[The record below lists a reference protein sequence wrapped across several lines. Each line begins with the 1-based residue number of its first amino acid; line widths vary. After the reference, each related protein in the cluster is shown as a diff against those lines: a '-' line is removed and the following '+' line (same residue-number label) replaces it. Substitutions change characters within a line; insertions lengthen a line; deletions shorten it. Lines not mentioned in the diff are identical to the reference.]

1 MYIHREWL
9 YEYTKQKLVNKCTER
24 MVVWVY
30 IQKLVN
36 KCTERMV
43 VWVYIQKLVNKCT

>member
-1 MYIHREWL
+1 
-9 YEYTKQKLVNKCTER
+9 
-24 MVVWVY
+24 MVEWVY

-43 VWVYIQKLVNKCT
+43 VWVCIQKLVNKGT

>member
-1 MYIHREWL
+1 MVVWVYLR
-9 YEYTKQKLVNKCTER
+9 KLVNKCTER

-36 KCTERMV
+36 KCT
-43 VWVYIQKLVNKCT
+43 

>member
-1 MYIHREWL
+1 
-9 YEYTKQKLVNKCTER
+9 

-43 VWVYIQKLVNKCT
+43 VWVYIQKTSK

>member
-1 MYIHREWL
+1 
-9 YEYTKQKLVNKCTER
+9 
-24 MVVWVY
+24 MVVWVN

-43 VWVYIQKLVNKCT
+43 LWVYIQKLVNKCT

>member
-1 MYIHREWL
+1 MNVHRECL
-9 YEYTKQKLVNKCTER
+9 YEYT
-24 MVVWVY
+24 Y

-43 VWVYIQKLVNKCT
+43 VLVYIQKLVNECTQRMFV

>member
-1 MYIHREWL
+1 MVVWVYI
-9 YEYTKQKLVNKCTER
+9 QKLVNKCAER

-36 KCTERMV
+36 KCT
-43 VWVYIQKLVNKCT
+43 

>member
-1 MYIHREWL
+1 MYIENGCMSIH
-9 YEYTKQKLVNKCTER
+9 T
-24 MVVWVY
+24 Y

>member
-1 MYIHREWL
+1 MYRE
-9 YEYTKQKLVNKCTER
+9 NGC
-24 MVVWVY
+24 MSIY

>member
-1 MYIHREWL
+1 MYRENGCMSIH
-9 YEYTKQKLVNKCTER
+9 TKTSNKCTER

>member
-1 MYIHREWL
+1 
-9 YEYTKQKLVNKCTER
+9 

-43 VWVYIQKLVNKCT
+43 VWVYIHTKTSK